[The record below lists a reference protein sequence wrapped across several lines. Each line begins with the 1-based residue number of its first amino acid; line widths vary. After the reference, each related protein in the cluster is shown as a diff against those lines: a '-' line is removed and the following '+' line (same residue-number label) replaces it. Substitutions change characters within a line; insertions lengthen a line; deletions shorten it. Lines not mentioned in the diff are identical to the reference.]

1 MGISGS
7 DAGVSVCGRA
17 QLHLC
22 QRFRVEHAAVG
33 FGTRPSGMLT
43 DTRVVAHLKRVR
55 HGFVSV
61 LLLLRD
67 CRGKGS
73 FHFKQTRGRAS
84 GAVGLNNL
92 G

>member
-22 QRFRVEHAAVG
+22 QRFPVEHAAVG
-33 FGTRPSGMLT
+33 LRHPTIRDGDRHQGRRAPQTCSTRLSLAFYFCCAIVEEKG
-43 DTRVVAHLKRVR
+43 HLI
-55 HGFVSV
+55 
-61 LLLLRD
+61 
-67 CRGKGS
+67 
-73 FHFKQTRGRAS
+73 TRGRAS
-84 GAVGLNNL
+84 GAVGLNYL